1 MSHQIERNL
10 PAAVEAE
17 LAIDFTR
24 PVFLVK
30 MKFVTG
36 EKYVSSGPQITFE
49 TNVYIE
55 GQVSVGTFTWDADGR
70 QTGQITLSNEA
81 NAASALILG
90 NNVNDVIV
98 EIYKTYLI
106 AGGGNT
112 APQLWVLGSLDGGRV
127 EPSKSVMRVLST
139 ASETGFVPNRYY
151 TVAEGF
157 NWLPIDGEVVTWNG
171 EVFQLKAET

>member
-1 MSHQIERNL
+1 MAHEVERNL
-10 PAAVEAE
+10 PAAVKTE

-30 MKFVTG
+30 MKFDTG
-36 EKYVSSGPQITFE
+36 EQYVSSGPQITFE

-55 GQVSVGTFTWDADGR
+55 GQVSVGTFVWDADGS
-70 QTGQITLSNEA
+70 QSGMITLSNEA

-90 NNVNDVIV
+90 NNVNDIGV
-98 EIYKTYLI
+98 EIFKTYMI

-112 APQLWVLGSLDGGRV
+112 APQFYVRGSLDG
-127 EPSKSVMRVLST
+127 SKIGASKATLRVLST
-139 ASETGFVPNRYY
+139 SSETGFVPNRYY

-157 NWLPIDGEVVTWNG
+157 SWLPIDGEVITWG
-171 EVFQLKAET
+171 TEVFQLRAEN